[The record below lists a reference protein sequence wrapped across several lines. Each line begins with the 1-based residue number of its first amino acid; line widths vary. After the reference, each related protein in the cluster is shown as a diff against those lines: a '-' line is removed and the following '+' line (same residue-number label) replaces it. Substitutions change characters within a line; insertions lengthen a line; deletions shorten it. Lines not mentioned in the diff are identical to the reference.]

1 MAMQR
6 AWPLP
11 EGIKSVEV
19 NGYPMAYQE
28 SGTGMPLVLVHGSM
42 NDYRCWN
49 FQIPVFAA
57 HYRVIAVSLRHYFPE
72 PWDGQGDDFTILQ
85 HADDVAEFTRALDL
99 GPVHLLGHSRGGAV
113 VLNVAARHPAV
124 IKTLILE
131 DASGLEALLPETPES
146 RAMAVE
152 GLKLHER
159 LAADLAK
166 GDRET
171 ALRSYVDALSWPGR
185 WDELTPERKSS
196 FFDNVATAIQ
206 VEVRPSLSA
215 EAIGKF
221 QFPILMLTGETS
233 PGRYGQM
240 LRAMRDC
247 LPGSVGEPTVIPNAA
262 HGMNRDN
269 PQAFNAAVLGFL
281 SGR

>member
-1 MAMQR
+1 MACQD
-6 AWPLP
+6 
-11 EGIKSVEV
+11 
-19 NGYPMAYQE
+19 

-72 PWDGQGDDFTILQ
+72 PWDGQGADFSILQ

-124 IKTLILE
+124 IKTLILV

-159 LAADLAK
+159 LRADLSK

-171 ALRSYVDALSWPGR
+171 ALRAYVDALSWPGR
-185 WDELTPERKSS
+185 WDELTPDRKSS

-215 EAIGKF
+215 KAIGKF

-233 PGRYGQM
+233 PRRYGQM

-247 LPGSVGEPTVIPNAA
+247 LPGSVGEPTVIPSAA

-281 SGR
+281 SGQ